1 MGGRTGANDDDIFDG
16 WRRHRGYCELGQN
29 SEVIEMRIA
38 VFGRFRRRID
48 NSDLT
53 DVSGNSNKVLARWN
67 VEMVSDKARLAP
79 SLPVDHGG

>member
-1 MGGRTGANDDDIFDG
+1 
-16 WRRHRGYCELGQN
+16 
-29 SEVIEMRIA
+29 MRIA